1 MFEQHRVQNFTN
13 VLSKQTSLLHLPNIV
28 VYLPEKTGSERLAQ
42 TLSAH
47 HNLFGS
53 STDSPE

>member
-13 VLSKQTSLLHLPNIV
+13 VLSKQTSLLHLPDIV
-28 VYLPEKTGSERLAQ
+28 VDLPEETGSERLAQ

-47 HNLFGS
+47 HKLFGS